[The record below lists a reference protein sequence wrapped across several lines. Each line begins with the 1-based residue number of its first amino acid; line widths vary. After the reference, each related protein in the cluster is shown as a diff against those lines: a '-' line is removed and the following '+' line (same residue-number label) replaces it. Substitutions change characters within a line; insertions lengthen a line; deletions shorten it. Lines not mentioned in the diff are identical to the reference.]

1 MFQSKRSVALVA
13 MLALSLVVVA
23 GCRTAPVRNVEDAA
37 ITTTADGNELTREDV
52 RDAIIRAGA
61 DLGWRMRDKEEGH
74 LIGTLNIRAHRA
86 QVDIRYDTSSYD
98 ITYRDSHN
106 LDYDGEKIHSNYN
119 GWIQNLDDAIQNELM
134 TL

>member
-1 MFQSKRSVALVA
+1 
-13 MLALSLVVVA
+13 
-23 GCRTAPVRNVEDAA
+23 
-37 ITTTADGNELTREDV
+37 
-52 RDAIIRAGA
+52 
-61 DLGWRMRDKEEGH
+61 
-74 LIGTLNIRAHRA
+74 
-86 QVDIRYDTSSYD
+86 VDIRYDTSSYD